1 MNIIN
6 QIRNKLL
13 WKFLYIKYYTF
24 KNFTDYNRQVT
35 IGDLMK
41 KLVKIGVDGETIGKI
56 IDATTDDQPEGVSI
70 SNDKIGKLLIINI
83 LTYSKTIKYNRL

>member
-1 MNIIN
+1 
-6 QIRNKLL
+6 
-13 WKFLYIKYYTF
+13 
-24 KNFTDYNRQVT
+24 
-35 IGDLMK
+35 MK

-83 LTYSKTIKYNRL
+83 LTYSKTFLDCKHLCCSLYIEKLI